1 VNALQPWADYFVAQ
15 AGASAALT
23 GLIFVVL
30 SFNFDHIVSDR
41 TWLGRAGTGL
51 VLLVQPMLYGLV
63 ALFGSRTAG
72 PAAWGL
78 AVVAAG
84 AIAALVRI
92 TVATSERDDAH
103 PVADLARRL
112 SFIVA
117 GSVLELAGGLAL
129 AAGWSGGA
137 YFLAVGSLASLI
149 IGLMIAWILLVEV
162 RRLTGF
168 GAGIPAAGPDPPAA
182 SAGPPAA
189 AGPPDAGAS
198 SPDPAP
204 EP

>member
-1 VNALQPWADYFVAQ
+1 VNSLQPWADYFVAQ

-51 VLLVQPMLYGLV
+51 VLLVQPMIYGLV
-63 ALFGSRTAG
+63 ALFGARTAS

-78 AVVAAG
+78 AIVATG
-84 AIAALVRI
+84 AIAALLRI
-92 TVATSERDDAH
+92 TMATSETDDAH
-103 PVADLARRL
+103 PVADLSRRL

-117 GSVLELAGGLAL
+117 GSALALAGALAL

-137 YFLAVGSLASLI
+137 YFLAAGSLASLI
-149 IGLMIAWILLVEV
+149 IGLTIAWILLVEV

-168 GAGIPAAGPDPPAA
+168 GAGIPAAGPDPAA
-182 SAGPPAA
+182 GPEPPAA
-189 AGPPDAGAS
+189 DSA
-198 SPDPAP
+198 
-204 EP
+204 

>member
-1 VNALQPWADYFVAQ
+1 VNSLQPWADYFVAQ

-51 VLLVQPMLYGLV
+51 VLLVQPMLYALV
-63 ALFGSRTAG
+63 GLFGARTAR

-78 AVVAAG
+78 VVVAAA
-84 AIAALVRI
+84 AIAALIRI
-92 TVATSERDDAH
+92 TMATTEAADLH
-103 PVADLARRL
+103 PAADLARRL
-112 SFIVA
+112 GFIVA
-117 GSVLELAGGLAL
+117 GSVLELAGALAL

-137 YFLAVGSLASLI
+137 YFLAIGSLGSLI

-168 GAGIPAAGPDPPAA
+168 GAEPPAPSSEPAGPSPAA
-182 SAGPPAA
+182 
-189 AGPPDAGAS
+189 
-198 SPDPAP
+198 
-204 EP
+204 